1 MAAGGE
7 IEEVGVAED
16 LELLADFVAD
26 VAIVGMER
34 AEAIFEG
41 IDIGESEI
49 RAAQGADNSED
60 VEGPAT
66 FLDREFFERA
76 KCCEFFADGFG
87 RDRLSVAD
95 VAYSCIGRD
104 SAENVVATCPACAP
118 CTGAE
123 RLARNYHR
131 FRKREMR
138 YQK

>member
-7 IEEVGVAED
+7 IEEAGVAED

-41 IDIGESEI
+41 IDIGECEI

-60 VEGPAT
+60 VESPAA

-76 KCCEFFADGFG
+76 KCCEFFADGLR

-95 VAYSCIGRD
+95 VADACVGRD
-104 SAENVVATCPACAP
+104 RAENVVATCPAGAP
-118 CTGAE
+118 RVWPE
-123 RLARNYHR
+123 RLTRNHHR
-131 FRKREMR
+131 FRKSEMR
-138 YQK
+138 NQK